1 MFRILASTLAG
12 LALSL
17 SLVTSGTAR
26 SSSRALASSAGPN
39 ATSRH
44 GSGAGAINPE
54 EFVSG
59 VNNPWFPLTPG
70 TTLRYKGE
78 KDGKPA
84 IDVFEVTHRTKTIQG
99 VTTTVIHDQLL
110 LGGKL
115 EEVTTDWYAQDRK
128 GNVWYFGEATKTLDA
143 HGRVTSTE
151 GSWEAGVR
159 GARPGV
165 FVPGDS
171 HVGQTGQ
178 QEFFKG
184 EAEDHFTVLSLNAS
198 VRVPYVSSDRALK
211 TKEFT
216 PLEPKVLDNKYYVL
230 GIGTV
235 LEVAIKGPVERLELI
250 SVKTR

>member
-1 MFRILASTLAG
+1 MFRIVAAT
-12 LALSL
+12 
-17 SLVTSGTAR
+17 
-26 SSSRALASSAGPN
+26 LASSALALSVAASGS
-39 ATSRH
+39 ASASSSASGSSAAHHRSAKHQSRVK
-44 GSGAGAINPE
+44 AINPE
-54 EFVSG
+54 NFVVG

-70 TTLRYKGE
+70 TTLSYRGE

-84 IDVFEVTHRTKTIQG
+84 IDVFETKHQTKMIQG
-99 VTTTVIHDQLL
+99 VTTTVVHDQLFL
-110 LGGKL
+110 SGKL

-143 HGRVTSTE
+143 KGKVTSTE
-151 GSWEAGVR
+151 GSWEAGVQ

-165 FVPGDS
+165 FVPGDPQ
-171 HVGQTGQ
+171 VGQTGQ

-184 EAEDHFTVLSLNAS
+184 EAEDHFTVLSLNAT
-198 VRVPYVSSDRALK
+198 VTVPFVSSNRSLK

-235 LEVAIKGPVERLELI
+235 LEVAVKGPVERLELF
-250 SVKTR
+250 SVKSQ